1 LKNGAAIWHAR
12 ERTWDTE
19 LVIAADKRTLEVVTA
34 TEETTLSSN
43 AETQMQIFEF
53 PSGNVIINCTNAHN
67 PDNKRMA
74 IERMR
79 EIRRFPTGASGKGG
93 QSLLALQKLREISFP
108 LDEKDQDEEEEEE
121 ERPITCR
128 NALLRASPR
137 TVKRP
142 LEGDLEEDKEKE
154 EENGS
159 HMDDIKAI

>member
-1 LKNGAAIWHAR
+1 MRNGAAIWHANSN
-12 ERTWDTE
+12 
-19 LVIAADKRTLEVVTA
+19 KRTLEA

-53 PSGNVIINCTNAHN
+53 PSGNVIIDCTNAHN

-79 EIRRFPTGASGKGG
+79 EIRRFPPGASGKGG
-93 QSLLALQKLREISFP
+93 QNLLALQKLRKD
-108 LDEKDQDEEEEEE
+108 LDAKEEEE

-137 TVKRP
+137 TVKIPVKIR
-142 LEGDLEEDKEKE
+142 LEGDLEEDKEK
-154 EENGS
+154 
-159 HMDDIKAI
+159 

>member
-1 LKNGAAIWHAR
+1 MRNGAAIWHANSN
-12 ERTWDTE
+12 
-19 LVIAADKRTLEVVTA
+19 KRTLEA

-53 PSGNVIINCTNAHN
+53 PSGNVIIDCTNAHN

-79 EIRRFPTGASGKGG
+79 EIRRFPPGASGKGG
-93 QSLLALQKLREISFP
+93 QNLLALQKLRKD
-108 LDEKDQDEEEEEE
+108 LDAKEEEE

-137 TVKRP
+137 TVKIPVKIR

-154 EENGS
+154 ENGS
-159 HMDDIKAI
+159 HIDDTYR

>member
-1 LKNGAAIWHAR
+1 MRNGAAIWHANSN
-12 ERTWDTE
+12 
-19 LVIAADKRTLEVVTA
+19 KRTLEVVTA
-34 TEETTLSSN
+34 TEETTVVTSN

-53 PSGNVIINCTNAHN
+53 PSGNVIIDCTNAHN

-79 EIRRFPTGASGKGG
+79 EIRRFPPGASGKGG
-93 QSLLALQKLREISFP
+93 QNLLALQKLREISFP
-108 LDEKDQDEEEEEE
+108 INEKDLDEKEEEE

-137 TVKRP
+137 TVKIL

-154 EENGS
+154 ENGS
-159 HMDDIKAI
+159 HIDDIKAI